1 MDTKENSTQTETC
14 ANGNASSP
22 SSSPSTSPSTAPTT
36 PPTYK
41 VVVIYSGWP
50 LSSIKDKLYE
60 FGTGSDFGMFRV
72 DRYKGE
78 ETNRTICLMTVNFFD
93 SLMRS
98 GYSKR
103 KYGED
108 FCCSEYK
115 LRDHNFPK
123 DGESNNLF
131 ISLPKELS
139 ASECRQQLLSK
150 MDQIME
156 FGVFG
161 SDEMKI
167 NVPMRSREN
176 DIHNGSAFITFKR
189 EVFRDVVA
197 LVKILLHDT
206 WLYSTV
212 SELTPDPDQP
222 SNQVQG
228 FLCQCYWARE
238 RVSSK
243 ESAGSREASSA
254 ENTENK
260 IKPET
265 QPKPKREFRPPAPA
279 IESKWKK
286 PLSVNAE

>member
-1 MDTKENSTQTETC
+1 MDTTGNSTSAC
-14 ANGNASSP
+14 SDSCPASTP
-22 SSSPSTSPSTAPTT
+22 ASTDSAPT
-36 PPTYK
+36 PPSTYK

-50 LSSIKDKLYE
+50 LSTIKTKLYD
-60 FGTGSDFGMFRV
+60 FGTSSDFGMFRV

-78 ETNRTICLMTVNFFD
+78 ETNRTICLMTTNFFD
-93 SLMRS
+93 TLMNN

-103 KYGED
+103 RYGED

-115 LRDHNFPK
+115 LREHNFPK

-161 SDEMKI
+161 ADEMKI
-167 NVPMRSREN
+167 NIPMKSREN
-176 DIHNGSAFITFKR
+176 DIHNGSAFMTFKR
-189 EVFRDVVA
+189 EIPRDVVA

-206 WLYSTV
+206 WLYGNLSNFDETNAA
-212 SELTPDPDQP
+212 PDSSQIT
-222 SNQVQG
+222 S

-238 RVSSK
+238 RISS
-243 ESAGSREASSA
+243 SSRESTGS
-254 ENTENK
+254 ETSTEST
-260 IKPET
+260 IKPDS
-265 QPKPKREFRPPAPA
+265 QPKPKREFRPVAPA

-286 PLSVNAE
+286 PLEIKSE